1 MANSTYTSHVDNYN
15 YSKENVNIVT
25 LRERNAFD
33 LAASAQNKSYVRV
46 VINTSRTDYNNIIN
60 TRVVA
65 RAKTVKP
72 KKLTID
78 DARLV
83 ILGGPFQEIGGSDEA
98 VGGGNQKVGS
108 KNK

>member
-1 MANSTYTSHVDNYN
+1 MWQEEIWFDMEAS
-15 YSKENVNIVT
+15 
-25 LRERNAFD
+25 RE
-33 LAASAQNKSYVRV
+33 SKSYVRV
-46 VINTSRTDYNNIIN
+46 VINTERTNYNNVIN
-60 TRVVA
+60 TRVVT

-83 ILGGPFQEIGGSDEA
+83 ILGGPFQEIGGDDEA
-98 VGGGNQKVGS
+98 VGGGSQKMGS